1 MQRTMKR
8 LLAVLL
14 VGCLVVG
21 GCLGAGTASDL
32 LSYDN
37 IAVAAQEARKGVTA
51 LDTAVQA
58 DTAKGQAAMLE
69 ALRQSIVQSGGAVE
83 QADRI
88 VAAMTVHLANYAEQ
102 DRRRQAVVNATQ
114 DNLDFIL
121 EICEKSKAFV
131 LYRADINLQWKNYLQ
146 TLPRKPVEDLSP

>member
-1 MQRTMKR
+1 MKR

-58 DTAKGQAAMLE
+58 DTAKGQVAMLE
-69 ALRQSIVQSGGAVE
+69 ALRQSIVQSGGAAD

-88 VAAMTVHLANYAEQ
+88 VAAMKVHLANYAEQ
-102 DRRRQAVVNATQ
+102 DRRRQMVVGATQ

-121 EICEKSKAFV
+121 ELCEKGKQFT
-131 LYRADINLQWKNYLQ
+131 LYRASVSEQWKAYLAA
-146 TLPRKPVEDLSP
+146 TANDVRRVEP